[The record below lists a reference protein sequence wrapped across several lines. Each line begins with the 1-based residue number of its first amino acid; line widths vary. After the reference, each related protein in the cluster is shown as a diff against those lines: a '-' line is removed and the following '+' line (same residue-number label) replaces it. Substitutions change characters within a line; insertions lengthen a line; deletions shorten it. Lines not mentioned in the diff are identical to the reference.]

1 MRTRVLD
8 VAGPAHVADFG
19 GSGPPMIL
27 VHGLGGSH
35 LNWTRVGPLLAERA
49 RVLAPDL
56 PGFGRTRPAGRSTGV
71 LANSR
76 FLGRFVREVA
86 GGPAIVVGNSM
97 GGLIGILAAANH
109 PAEVAGLVLLDPALP
124 LAPGAPRDRQ
134 VMTVFSA
141 YMVPGI
147 GELFVRRRLAARGA
161 EGLVRDTFEL
171 SCVDPSRVP
180 QEVVDA
186 HVQMVRERTRMP
198 WANQS
203 VLRAARSLVRV
214 ILRRRRFRDLLATI
228 EAPTLLL
235 QGEADRLVQLASARI
250 VSRVRP
256 DWTFR
261 TLPDVGHIPHL
272 EDPEAT
278 VREIWRWLDGPG
290 RGAWEAA
297 ATRAGESV

>member
-1 MRTRVLD
+1 VRKDVLD
-8 VAGPAHVADFG
+8 GGGPVHLADFG
-19 GSGPPMIL
+19 GSGPPMVL

-35 LNWTRVGPLLAERA
+35 LNWIRVGPRLAERA

-56 PGFGRTRPAGRSTGV
+56 PGFGLTPPAGRSTGV
-71 LANSR
+71 QANAR

-86 GGPAIVVGNSM
+86 GGPAILVSNSM
-97 GGLIGILAAANH
+97 GGLIAILAAANR
-109 PAEVAGLVLLDPALP
+109 PADVAGLVLLDPALP

-134 VMTVFSA
+134 VVMAFTA

-161 EGLVRDTFEL
+161 DGLVRDTFEL
-171 SCVDPSRVP
+171 CCVDPARVP
-180 QEVVDA
+180 AEVVDA
-186 HVQMVRERTRMP
+186 HVEMVRERTRMP
-198 WANQS
+198 WANPS

-214 ILRRRRFRDLLATI
+214 ILRRRRFRDLLARI

-235 QGEADRLVQLASARI
+235 QGEADRLVQVASARI
-250 VSRVRP
+250 VSGVRP

-261 TLPDVGHIPHL
+261 TLRDVGHTPHL

-278 VREIWRWLDGPG
+278 VREIWEWLDGSA
-290 RGAWEAA
+290 REAWKAAGAP
-297 ATRAGESV
+297 AGEAV